1 MDVFSFAKKMLKREF
16 NKCISYSIVLL
27 VALIISFIFTDFID
41 NPLLI
46 ENDPVIGAGTFR
58 EMSIPLSKGL
68 PFIVI
73 ALCWVMILYASNYY
87 LSSQTDSFALL
98 LISGGN
104 IIDVAKFVLW
114 QVAIMFIGIVPVA
127 LLLGTGIL
135 KLIYMFMF
143 SYLGID
149 VVYKIPIT
157 TYINVLLS
165 LVPILMAICVAVA
178 GFSHRNT
185 LQVLLG
191 RAEANKKV
199 KIKKHNKSSLI
210 YIVIYL
216 WSISLVFFQKHQ
228 LTAYIFPAAVGVISI
243 YGLFKRTIPK
253 IIQMWK
259 NKGGLEKERLYISL
273 SNYVVSL
280 QGTIIFSMLML
291 VLVCGL
297 IPVLISQDKI
307 TNEYITG
314 LISYIVM
321 AILIVVGIVYKFID
335 NMMIRKNEF
344 VCLNRIGYTKK
355 EIKKIIRQEVIIYYC
370 TIIFLPLPLVL
381 SIGTRYIMNNDLT
394 VLKLMILIAIY
405 IIPIILSIFVTY
417 NLYLKFMIKKEN
429 QAV

>member
-1 MDVFSFAKKMLKREF
+1 
-16 NKCISYSIVLL
+16 
-27 VALIISFIFTDFID
+27 
-41 NPLLI
+41 
-46 ENDPVIGAGTFR
+46 
-58 EMSIPLSKGL
+58 
-68 PFIVI
+68 
-73 ALCWVMILYASNYY
+73 
-87 LSSQTDSFALL
+87 
-98 LISGGN
+98 
-104 IIDVAKFVLW
+104 
-114 QVAIMFIGIVPVA
+114 
-127 LLLGTGIL
+127 
-135 KLIYMFMF
+135 
-143 SYLGID
+143 
-149 VVYKIPIT
+149 
-157 TYINVLLS
+157 
-165 LVPILMAICVAVA
+165 
-178 GFSHRNT
+178 
-185 LQVLLG
+185 
-191 RAEANKKV
+191 
-199 KIKKHNKSSLI
+199 
-210 YIVIYL
+210 
-216 WSISLVFFQKHQ
+216 
-228 LTAYIFPAAVGVISI
+228 
-243 YGLFKRTIPK
+243 
-253 IIQMWK
+253 MWK
-259 NKGGLEKERLYISL
+259 NRSGLEKEHLYISL

>member
-1 MDVFSFAKKMLKREF
+1 MDVFSFAKKMMKREF
-16 NKCISYSIVLL
+16 NKCISYSIILL
-27 VALIISFIFTDFID
+27 VALIISFIFIDFID

-46 ENDPVIGAGTFR
+46 ENDRVVGAGTFKD
-58 EMSIPLSKGL
+58 MVVPLSKGL

-73 ALCWVMILYASNYY
+73 ALCWVMILYASYYY
-87 LSSQTDSFALL
+87 LNNQTDSFALL

-114 QVAIMFIGIVPVA
+114 QVAIMLIGIVPVV

-135 KLIYMFMF
+135 KVIYMFMLY
-143 SYLGID
+143 YLGID
-149 VVYKIPIT
+149 VIYKIPVT
-157 TYINVLLS
+157 TYISVILS
-165 LVPILMAICVAVA
+165 LVPIIMAICVAVA

-191 RAEANKKV
+191 RKETNKKV

-210 YIVIYL
+210 YIVIYF
-216 WSISLVFFQKHQ
+216 WSISLVIFQEYQ

-259 NKGGLEKERLYISL
+259 NKRGLENEHLYISL

-291 VLVCGL
+291 ILVCGL
-297 IPVLISQDKI
+297 VPVLISQDKI

-314 LISYIVM
+314 LISYVVM

-335 NMMIRKNEF
+335 TIMVRKNEF

-355 EIKKIIRQEVIIYYC
+355 EIKKIIRQEVLIFYF
-370 TIIFLPLPLVL
+370 TIIFLPLPLIL
-381 SIGTRYIMNNDLT
+381 SIGARYIMNNDLT
-394 VLKLMILIAIY
+394 ILKLVILIAIY
-405 IIPIILSIFVTY
+405 IIPIILSIFLTY
-417 NLYLKFMIKKEN
+417 NLYLKFIIKKEN

>member
-1 MDVFSFAKKMLKREF
+1 
-16 NKCISYSIVLL
+16 
-27 VALIISFIFTDFID
+27 
-41 NPLLI
+41 
-46 ENDPVIGAGTFR
+46 
-58 EMSIPLSKGL
+58 
-68 PFIVI
+68 
-73 ALCWVMILYASNYY
+73 
-87 LSSQTDSFALL
+87 
-98 LISGGN
+98 
-104 IIDVAKFVLW
+104 
-114 QVAIMFIGIVPVA
+114 
-127 LLLGTGIL
+127 
-135 KLIYMFMF
+135 
-143 SYLGID
+143 
-149 VVYKIPIT
+149 
-157 TYINVLLS
+157 
-165 LVPILMAICVAVA
+165 
-178 GFSHRNT
+178 
-185 LQVLLG
+185 
-191 RAEANKKV
+191 
-199 KIKKHNKSSLI
+199 
-210 YIVIYL
+210 
-216 WSISLVFFQKHQ
+216 
-228 LTAYIFPAAVGVISI
+228 
-243 YGLFKRTIPK
+243 
-253 IIQMWK
+253 
-259 NKGGLEKERLYISL
+259 
-273 SNYVVSL
+273 
-280 QGTIIFSMLML
+280 ML